1 MLILGTTTDKI
12 QVTLSNVVTT
22 NQLDCIATYKDI
34 TTSAY
39 SGSAPILVTTNN
51 TSNVDL
57 MPAPASNTQRIVDF
71 ISIYNN
77 DTANATV
84 TVTINRNSSIGI
96 LFKCTLKTSESLVYS
111 EGAGWNI
118 HSNDGSPKQFLSY
131 DTSLNSNKNYFKNPA
146 FSVIQGTA
154 SGTLAN
160 STALP
165 TASLGYPGE
174 TEWCIAA
181 SGGTPAYAFSAVDER
196 VTFTGTASTTAIY
209 LLQRL
214 ESRDTNRIKSK
225 TVTFSCEISNSLLT
239 SVIWE
244 VFSPTTTNDVHGTIA
259 TPTQTLI
266 KSGTFTVNST
276 LSKYSAT
283 FALPS
288 EAFRGLEVRLRV
300 GAQTSGTWVVSRLQ
314 LEEGSAAT
322 SFICED
328 YSMEIQKCQRYFSK
342 SFDLSLAPTQ
352 NAGRSSA
359 IEFFA
364 GNVASVSA
372 VYSVRFPSRMF
383 NTPTIILFNPSA
395 ANSQVRNQSRAA
407 DCSSSLVSSN
417 GTSESGFA
425 LQTTGAAAQA
435 VGDTLSI
442 HYSASAHIP

>member
-57 MPAPASNTQRIVDF
+57 VPAPASNTQRIVDF

-96 LFKCTLKTSESLVYS
+96 LFKCTLTTSESLVYS

-118 HSNDGSPKQFLSY
+118 HSNNGSPKQFLSY

-165 TASLGYPGE
+165 TASLGYLGE

-196 VTFTGTASTTAIY
+196 VTFTGAASTTAIY

-214 ESRDTNRIKSK
+214 ESRDTNRLKGK

-244 VFSPTTTNDVHGTIA
+244 VFRPTTTDDVHGTIA

-266 KSGTFTVNST
+266 ASGTFTVNST
-276 LSKYSAT
+276 LTRYSAT

-288 EAFRGLEVRLRV
+288 EVSRGLEVRLRV
-300 GAQTSGTWVVSRLQ
+300 GAQTSGTWIVARLQ
-314 LEEGSAAT
+314 LEEGSVAT
-322 SFICED
+322 NFSCGNTSE
-328 YSMEIQKCQRYFSK
+328 ELQRCQRHYQK
-342 SFDLSLAPTQ
+342 QAPQGINPT
-352 NAGRSSA
+352 AT
-359 IEFFA
+359 FA
-364 GNVASVSA
+364 GGFIGSNAYIVGSGGTNLVAVIDLQPMFASPA
-372 VYSVRFPSRMF
+372 MIYSDSLGGIGVVTALTGGAWF
-383 NTPTIILFNPSA
+383 
-395 ANSQVRNQSRAA
+395 NSQGVTQY
-407 DCSSSLVSSN
+407 SLSESTVGIAS
-417 GTSESGFA
+417 GTSTYIHCRWQA
-425 LQTTGAAAQA
+425 L
-435 VGDTLSI
+435 
-442 HYSASAHIP
+442 AHIP

>member
-57 MPAPASNTQRIVDF
+57 VPAPASNTQRIVDF

-84 TVTINRNSSIGI
+84 TVTINRNGSIGI
-96 LFKCTLKTSESLVYS
+96 LFKCTLTTSESLVYS

-118 HSNDGSPKQFLSY
+118 HSNNGSPKQFLSY

-146 FSVIQGTA
+146 FSVIQGAA

-165 TASLGYPGE
+165 TASLGYLGE

-196 VTFTGTASTTAIY
+196 VTFTGAASTTAIY

-214 ESRDTNRIKSK
+214 ESLDTNRLKNK

-244 VFSPTTTNDVHGTIA
+244 VFRPTTTNDVHGTIA
-259 TPTQTLI
+259 SPTQTLVA
-266 KSGTFTVNST
+266 SGTFTVSST
-276 LSKYSAT
+276 LTRYSAT
-283 FALPS
+283 FALPDLAS
-288 EAFRGLEVRLRV
+288 RGLEIRLRV

-314 LEEGSAAT
+314 LEEGSVAT
-322 SFICED
+322 DFNCGD
-328 YSMEIQKCQRYFSK
+328 YSEELAKCQRYYSK
-342 SFDLSLAPTQ
+342 SFEGTTPATSNGNLGWGQSIEAAAT
-352 NAGRSSA
+352 SISA
-359 IEFFA
+359 
-364 GNVASVSA
+364 
-372 VYSVRFPSRMF
+372 RFPVEMR
-383 NTPTIILFNPSA
+383 TLPTIILYSPVSGTSGTFRVWQA
-395 ANSQVRNQSRAA
+395 AVDRDGTADFISHVGFGRIAKGGAA
-407 DCSSSLVSSN
+407 DLSP
-417 GTSESGFA
+417 TTT
-425 LQTTGAAAQA
+425 QTIAAHWVAGAH
-435 VGDTLSI
+435 L
-442 HYSASAHIP
+442 

>member
-51 TSNVDL
+51 TTSVDL
-57 MPAPASNTQRIVDF
+57 VPAPASNTQRIVDF

-84 TVTINRNSSIGI
+84 TVTINRNGSIGI
-96 LFKCTLKTSESLVYS
+96 LFKCTLTTSESLVYS

-118 HSNDGSPKQFLSY
+118 HSNNGSPKQFLSY

-165 TASLGYPGE
+165 TASLGYLGE

-181 SGGTPAYAFSAVDER
+181 SGGTPAYAFSSLDEQ
-196 VTFTGTASTTAIY
+196 VTFTGAASTTAIY

-214 ESRDTNRIKSK
+214 ESLDTNRLKNK

-244 VFSPTTTNDVHGTIA
+244 VFRPTTTDDVHGTIA
-259 TPTQTLI
+259 APTQTLVA
-266 KSGTFTVNST
+266 SGTFTVNST
-276 LSKYSAT
+276 LTRYSAT
-283 FALPS
+283 FALPDLAS
-288 EAFRGLEVRLRV
+288 RGLEVRLRV

-314 LEEGSAAT
+314 LEEGGVAT
-322 SFICED
+322 DFNCNNYLTELN
-328 YSMEIQKCQRYFSK
+328 QCQRYFRR
-342 SFDLSLAPTQ
+342 LSDYLYVY
-352 NAGRSSA
+352 
-359 IEFFA
+359 F
-364 GNVASVSA
+364 VSA
-372 VYSVRFPSRMF
+372 GTLNSEQLHTNMFGTTRIRSLIATNGIGGAIVTISAGITENSTRANYTSPGAGYYGGFPIY
-383 NTPTIILFNPSA
+383 TVA
-395 ANSQVRNQSRAA
+395 
-407 DCSSSLVSSN
+407 
-417 GTSESGFA
+417 
-425 LQTTGAAAQA
+425 
-435 VGDTLSI
+435 
-442 HYSASAHIP
+442 AHIP